1 MISRIDPVKAMRHL
15 LRSYDL
21 SRCVRIAQ
29 LVSQYERQ
37 PTPAACMR
45 CARADFEASNDFGD
59 DMDDVCGPLNA
70 AIKSADGGNALEGR
84 PDPLKLCGA
93 KGNRTPDLLDAN
105 ETRYQLR
112 YSP

>member
-1 MISRIDPVKAMRHL
+1 
-15 LRSYDL
+15 
-21 SRCVRIAQ
+21 
-29 LVSQYERQ
+29 
-37 PTPAACMR
+37 
-45 CARADFEASNDFGD
+45 
-59 DMDDVCGPLNA
+59 LNA
-70 AIKSADGGNALEGR
+70 AIKSADGGNALEAC